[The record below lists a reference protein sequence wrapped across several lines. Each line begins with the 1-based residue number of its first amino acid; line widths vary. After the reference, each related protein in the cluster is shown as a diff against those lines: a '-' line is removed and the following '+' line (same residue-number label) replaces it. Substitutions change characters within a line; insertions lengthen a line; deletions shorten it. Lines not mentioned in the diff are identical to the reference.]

1 LIYRQKRRENSALGT
16 VVSFSSISER
26 VCMMNA
32 DFWTDR
38 AEAIELTIE
47 GNRLI
52 ALELLELFRHLGR
65 RFAAYAM
72 PRRVAAR

>member
-1 LIYRQKRRENSALGT
+1 
-16 VVSFSSISER
+16 
-26 VCMMNA
+26 MMNA